1 MSAPALLGAKRAMMK
16 SLIGRLAGPSLR
28 TRVLWLVLAALV
40 LVGLAG
46 WFAINRIIDSLTLQF
61 GTMIA
66 ERQVQYDRYRGMVAL
81 SREISLAEALSR
93 SPVMVDWFADEQN
106 PERMARGLAE
116 MEHYRRSFTDQSVF
130 LVVNASGNYYFNDAQ
145 NSFAAD
151 PYSYTLEPSLQRDAW
166 YYVTRER
173 RDGCHLNVNVDEV
186 LRLTKVWINCLVN
199 RGGEVLGMVGTGLDL
214 TDFIREVVDLPQPGV
229 DSIFVDQ
236 GGAVQAHRDAS
247 LVDFR
252 SITKD
257 IAEKTTVFSLVD
269 TLEDMALL
277 RAMMNGAMEA
287 PNQIRTA
294 TLTMGGMPKLVGV
307 GYLDHI
313 GWYNITVMDLNAI
326 IDRQIFLPVGLAA
339 IAILLAVGL
348 ALSWIFRIAVLDR
361 LAKVEGGLVAL
372 REGRR
377 AVMEPDRSADE
388 IGRLSRTLIE
398 MSDTITDARLSLE
411 SQVRERTEQ
420 LQSLVNLDALTK
432 IDNRRGFEEK
442 FIVNRRREDDAS
454 RINGLMLIDVDNF
467 KAVNDTAGHS
477 AGDQVVIEVARRLK
491 ASLRRVDVCARWG
504 GDEFIVLVRDC
515 SPQGLSQIANAL
527 TDMMRQM
534 PVVLSDGERLAVTIS
549 IGAVLVL
556 VEDSL
561 ELATEM
567 ADAALYRAKEEGR
580 DRVVLFE
587 REMAMGQDADDDATD
602 DRTVAQAIDSEAV

>member
-1 MSAPALLGAKRAMMK
+1 
-16 SLIGRLAGPSLR
+16 
-28 TRVLWLVLAALV
+28 
-40 LVGLAG
+40 VGLAG

-66 ERQVQYDRYRGMVAL
+66 ERQVQYDRYRGMAAL

-145 NSFAAD
+145 NSFGAD

-166 YYVTRER
+166 YYATRER

-186 LRLTKVWINCLVN
+186 LSLTKVWINCLVN

-313 GWYNITVMDLNAI
+313 GWYNITVMDLDAI
-326 IDRQIFLPVGLAA
+326 IDRRIFLPVGLAA

-377 AVMEPDRSADE
+377 AVMKPDRSADE

-587 REMAMGQDADDDATD
+587 REMAMGQDADNDATD

>member
-66 ERQVQYDRYRGMVAL
+66 ERQVQYDRYRGMAAL

-145 NSFAAD
+145 NSFGAD

-166 YYVTRER
+166 YYATRER
-173 RDGCHLNVNVDEV
+173 REGCHLNVNVDEV

-313 GWYNITVMDLNAI
+313 GWYNITVMDLDAI

-602 DRTVAQAIDSEAV
+602 DRTVVRAIDSEAV

>member
-1 MSAPALLGAKRAMMK
+1 MVR

-46 WFAINRIIDSLTLQF
+46 WLTLYRIIDSLTLQF

-66 ERQVQYDRYRGMVAL
+66 ERQVQYDRYRGMAAL

-93 SPVMVDWFADEQN
+93 SPAMVDWFADEHD
-106 PERMARGLAE
+106 PDRKARGLAE
-116 MEHYRRSFTDQSVF
+116 MEHYRTAFTDQSVF

-145 NSFAAD
+145 DSFGDD
-151 PYSYTLEPSLQRDAW
+151 PYSYTLQPSLQRDAW
-166 YYVTRER
+166 YYATRAR
-173 RDGCHLNVNVDEV
+173 REGCHLNVNVDEV

-199 RGGEVLGMVGTGLDL
+199 RDGEVLGMVGTGLDL

-229 DSIFVDQ
+229 ESIFVDQ

-257 IAEKTTVFSLVD
+257 IAEKTTIFSLVD
-269 TLEDMALL
+269 DIEDMALL
-277 RAMMNGAMEA
+277 RAMMNGAIEA
-287 PNQIRTA
+287 PDQIRTA
-294 TLTMGGMPKLVGV
+294 TLTMGGMPRLVGV

-313 GWYNITVMDLNAI
+313 GWYNITVMDLQTI
-326 IDRQIFLPVGLAA
+326 IDRRIFLPVGLAA
-339 IAILLAVGL
+339 IAILVAVGL
-348 ALSWIFRIAVLDR
+348 ALSWIFRIAVLKR
-361 LAKVEGGLVAL
+361 LEKVEAGLVAL
-372 REGRR
+372 RGGKR

-398 MSDTITDARLSLE
+398 MSDTITEARLSLE

-432 IDNRRGFEEK
+432 IYNRRGFEEK
-442 FIVNRRREDDAS
+442 FAVHRRREDDA
-454 RINGLMLIDVDNF
+454 RRVNGLMLIDIDNF
-467 KAVNDTAGHS
+467 KTVNDTAGHS

-491 ASLRRVDVCARWG
+491 AALRRVDVCARWG

-515 SPQGLSQIANAL
+515 SPQALSQIAEAL
-527 TDMMRQM
+527 TEMMRQM
-534 PVVLSDGERLAVTIS
+534 PVMLSDGEQLDVTIS
-549 IGAVLVL
+549 IGAVLVMAD
-556 VEDSL
+556 DSL

-587 REMAMGQDADDDATD
+587 RGETIGEDVEGSSDDVPARPADA
-602 DRTVAQAIDSEAV
+602 I

>member
-1 MSAPALLGAKRAMMK
+1 MK

-66 ERQVQYDRYRGMVAL
+66 ERQVQYDRYRGMAAL
-81 SREISLAEALSR
+81 SRELSLAEALSR
-93 SPVMVDWFADEQN
+93 SPLMLDWFSDEHN
-106 PERMARGLAE
+106 PERKARGLAE
-116 MEHYRRSFTDQSVF
+116 MEHYRASFTDQSVF
-130 LVVNASGNYYFNDAQ
+130 LVVNASGNYYFNDAH
-145 NSFAAD
+145 NSAGED
-151 PYSYTLEPSLQRDAW
+151 PYSYTLDPSLQRDAW
-166 YYVTRER
+166 YYATRER
-173 RDGCHLNVNVDEV
+173 REGCHLNVNVDEV

-199 RGGEVLGMVGTGLDL
+199 RDGEVLGMVGTGLDL

-269 TLEDMALL
+269 SLEDMARL

-294 TLTMGGMPKLVGV
+294 ALTMGGMPKLVGV

-313 GWYNITVMDLNAI
+313 GWYNITVMDLDAI
-326 IDRQIFLPVGLAA
+326 IDRRIFLPVGLAA

-348 ALSWIFRIAVLDR
+348 ALTWIFRIAVINR
-361 LAKVEGGLVAL
+361 LAKVKGGLVAL

-411 SQVRERTEQ
+411 RQVRERTEQ

-467 KAVNDTAGHS
+467 KAVNDSAGHS

-491 ASLRRVDVCARWG
+491 ASLRSVDVCARWG

-515 SPQGLSQIANAL
+515 SQQGLARIANAL
-527 TDMMRQM
+527 TEMMRQM
-534 PVVLSDGERLAVTIS
+534 PVVLSDGERLSVTIS

-561 ELATEM
+561 QLATEM

-587 REMAMGQDADDDATD
+587 RDIGTGENADEDRAEEMALLETL
-602 DRTVAQAIDSEAV
+602 